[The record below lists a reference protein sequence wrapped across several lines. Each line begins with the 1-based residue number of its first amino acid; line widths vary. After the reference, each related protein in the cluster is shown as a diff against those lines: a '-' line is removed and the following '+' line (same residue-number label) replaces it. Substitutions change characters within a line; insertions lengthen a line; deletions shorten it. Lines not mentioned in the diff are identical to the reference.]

1 MRQGVGFVLCMGLM
15 ATLLTAA
22 PVGGQSGEIVMISYA
37 GPSQEPHRFYLV
49 EPFERARQ
57 GMKVRLVPDEAGEY
71 VARVQAALTA
81 GRPSPV
87 DLAPNGEPPHL
98 RLIGLGILERTNTD
112 LVPNLKHVHQAFVEK
127 SQGYGVPA
135 TYSLIGIA
143 YNSKKVTKVPTSW
156 KDLWDPAYKGKVGLT
171 SMTSNLGLGFL
182 VATAKV
188 HGGDENNLD
197 PAWQALKQLQ
207 PFVIAPN
214 PTALAQLFEREEIV
228 VAPLWSTDAAVL
240 ASKGLPIKFVK
251 PQPGAIAIVSFLSI
265 IRGSQYT
272 QLAHELLNGVLSVEY
287 QTKAAGKPY
296 FFGPTNVKV
305 VVPAEAADYIPTS
318 LGEVRR
324 LQTVNWPV
332 VVPKRTAIVERW
344 NREFAR

>member
-156 KDLWDPAYKGKVGLT
+156 KDLWDPAYKGKVGLA

-332 VVPKRTAIVERW
+332 VVPKRTSIVERW

>member
-1 MRQGVGFVLCMGLM
+1 MRQGAMLGLCVVVL
-15 ATLLTAA
+15 ATLVTAL
-22 PVGGQSGEIVMISYA
+22 PVGGQTGEIVMISYA

-49 EPFERARQ
+49 EPFERAHP

-71 VARVQAALTA
+71 VARVQAAVAA

-98 RLIGLGILERTNTD
+98 RLIGLGLLERTNTD
-112 LVPNLKHVHQAFVEK
+112 LVPNLRNVHASFVEK

-143 YNSKKVTKVPTSW
+143 YNSMKVTKVPTSW
-156 KDLWDPAYKGKVGLT
+156 KDLWDPAYRGKVGLT
-171 SMTSNLGLGFL
+171 SVSSNLGLGLL
-182 VATAKV
+182 VAAAKIN
-188 HGGDENNLD
+188 GGDEANLE
-197 PAWQALKQLQ
+197 PAWQAIKQLQ

-228 VAPLWSTDAAVL
+228 IGPLWSTDAAVL

-251 PQPGAIAIVSFLSI
+251 PQPGAIAIISFLSI
-265 IRGSQYT
+265 ITSSQNT

-287 QTKAAGKPY
+287 QTKAAAKPY

-305 VVPAEAADYIPTS
+305 AVPAEAAEYIPTTLS
-318 LGEVRR
+318 EVRR

-332 VVPKRTAIVERW
+332 VVPMRVAIVERW
-344 NREFAR
+344 NREFAH